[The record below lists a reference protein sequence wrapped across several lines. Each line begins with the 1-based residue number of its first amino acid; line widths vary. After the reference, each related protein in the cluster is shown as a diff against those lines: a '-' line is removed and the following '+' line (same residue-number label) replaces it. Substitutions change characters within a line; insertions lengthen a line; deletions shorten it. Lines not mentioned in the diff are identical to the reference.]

1 MGHIFMQT
9 ALRHWNLSDPFS
21 VQLYS
26 IMIYATILQQLHFKT
41 LIYQDT
47 NLVQRWNITKL

>member
-47 NLVQRWNITKL
+47 NLVQRWNITK